1 MVSNRPT
8 VRAPRHDPLRAVGFA
23 FPGHRLFHKDEIE
36 QVAHQFLQDGPLRPP
51 DGKTVIVVEA
61 SLKYG
66 MVRMYDA
73 LTELEGIATETR
85 PFYDMAE
92 TLQWL
97 GKPIAFIPGLASPSL
112 TMG

>member
-1 MVSNRPT
+1 
-8 VRAPRHDPLRAVGFA
+8 
-23 FPGHRLFHKDEIE
+23 
-36 QVAHQFLQDGPLRPP
+36 
-51 DGKTVIVVEA
+51 
-61 SLKYG
+61 
-66 MVRMYDA
+66 MYDA